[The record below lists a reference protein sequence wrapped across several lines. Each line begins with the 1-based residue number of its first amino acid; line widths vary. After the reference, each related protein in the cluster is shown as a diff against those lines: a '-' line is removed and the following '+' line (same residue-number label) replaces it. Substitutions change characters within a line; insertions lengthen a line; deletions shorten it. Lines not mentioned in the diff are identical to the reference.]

1 MLDKAEYSTFESTLN
16 SAIVSYRISLII
28 FCFTRYVTLC
38 LCLGRAM
45 NMAACGV
52 GGYRQILETAE
63 YPTRWKEKT
72 LQAGLVRS
80 HIE

>member
-1 MLDKAEYSTFESTLN
+1 MYAVVKLCYRIV
-16 SAIVSYRISLII
+16 IVSYKFNMFASRVTL
-28 FCFTRYVTLC
+28 RYVYVW
-38 LCLGRAM
+38 GRAM